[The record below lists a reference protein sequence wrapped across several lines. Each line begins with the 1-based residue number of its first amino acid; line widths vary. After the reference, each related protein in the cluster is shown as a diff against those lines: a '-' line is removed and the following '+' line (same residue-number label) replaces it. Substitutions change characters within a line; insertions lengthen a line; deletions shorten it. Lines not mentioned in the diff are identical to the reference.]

1 MLASV
6 NQWVPATAEFSRW
19 TLSAGWSEAKTGCAG
34 AAPWRALF
42 VFRTPTIRIATP
54 KFKTT
59 VNLAICKK
67 IRGAVCLHAGPVQG
81 EMDVDEQSERLNI
94 PELTTEIVA
103 AYVSYHK
110 LRVQDVPNVIKAVG
124 GELASLGTQAEPNAV
139 EKPEP
144 VVSVRR
150 SVRADHLVCLIC
162 GKKQKLLKRH
172 LAVEHELTPNQYRET
187 FGLKPDYPMAAPNYT
202 EQRRELALSIGLGR
216 PKKPARRARK
226 APARPKAAK
235 QD

>member
-1 MLASV
+1 
-6 NQWVPATAEFSRW
+6 
-19 TLSAGWSEAKTGCAG
+19 
-34 AAPWRALF
+34 
-42 VFRTPTIRIATP
+42 
-54 KFKTT
+54 
-59 VNLAICKK
+59 
-67 IRGAVCLHAGPVQG
+67 
-81 EMDVDEQSERLNI
+81 
-94 PELTTEIVA
+94 
-103 AYVSYHK
+103 
-110 LRVQDVPNVIKAVG
+110 
-124 GELASLGTQAEPNAV
+124 V